1 MKKRYIVILAA
12 LGLSLFS
19 SCTEGFENENTNPNN
34 PEEVRT
40 FGIYNNATKNLV
52 GGNLRGAFQSA
63 RLALPWVQYSAQR
76 NYTEE
81 DRYLYRQTSPG
92 SLFNAYYQQA
102 NNFKKILELCTDPV
116 KKLEVQTYGNLDNQI
131 AASRVFLAYAFHNLA
146 DTFGDVPYWSYGVQD
161 PDFQALDINNLT
173 PKYASQE
180 KIYTDILKELEEA
193 ADMVDL
199 NDRIFYDDLSY
210 INENVF
216 GNDPAKLKKFA
227 NSLRLRVATRLKNSP
242 LSALAQYHITDA
254 INDGVMESNDDSVG
268 IKFENNSVN
277 PAPQYTAF
285 IIDARTDYT
294 VSKTFVDL
302 LKGNISS
309 TNTPVDPRLQKI
321 AAPVG
326 VGKAAIVS
334 NNYTESTN
342 LNNYNGMPFG
352 VPSVN
357 TASQRSGASLFGYN
371 VLRAD
376 YTEYFM
382 EYAEVEFLLAEADNW
397 NQTNYENGVRASMQ
411 KWGVNQNDIDTY
423 ITSLPP
429 ANQENVMNQKYIA
442 LFMQPFEAWAE
453 YRRTGFP
460 TFLIKPGDTV
470 NLINPI
476 NGSMTITF
484 QPLENISDLPTRIKY
499 PYTEVTLNGSN
510 YQEASAR
517 MGGDNLDTK
526 LIWDTN

>member
-1 MKKRYIVILAA
+1 MKKRYITGLMAIVLSILT
-12 LGLSLFS
+12 
-19 SCTEGFENENTNPNN
+19 SCTDNFENINSNPNN
-34 PEEVRT
+34 AEVVKT
-40 FGIYNNATKNLV
+40 YGIYNHATKSLV
-52 GGNLRGAFQSA
+52 GENIRGSFQSA

-81 DRYLYRQTSPG
+81 DRYQYRQTSPG
-92 SLFNAYYQQA
+92 SLFNAYYLQA
-102 NNFKKILELCTDPV
+102 NNFKKIIEYCTDPV
-116 KKLEVQTYGNLDNQI
+116 LIQDVVLYGNLDNQI
-131 AASRVFLAYAFHNLA
+131 AASRIFLAYTFQNLV
-146 DTFGDVPYWSYGVQD
+146 DTFGDVPYWSYGNQD
-161 PDFQALDINNLT
+161 PDFQALDITNLS
-173 PKYASQE
+173 PKYATQE

-193 ADMVDL
+193 ADMIDL
-199 NDRIFYDDLSY
+199 NDRIFYDDESF

-216 GNDPAKLKKFA
+216 GNDPLKLQKFA
-227 NSLRLRVATRLKNSP
+227 NSLRLRIATRLKNSP
-242 LSALAQYHITDA
+242 LSSLAQYHITDA
-254 INDGVMESNDDSVG
+254 INDGVMTSNNDSVG

-294 VSKTFVDL
+294 VNKTFVDL
-302 LKGNISS
+302 LKGNIAS
-309 TNTPVDPRLQKI
+309 TNTSADPRLQKMV
-321 AAPVG
+321 APKG
-326 VGKAAIVS
+326 VGKQTIVS
-334 NNYTESTN
+334 NNYTESSN
-342 LNNYNGMPFG
+342 LNNYEGMPFG

-371 VLRAD
+371 VMRAD
-376 YTEYFM
+376 YTEYMM
-382 EYAEVEFLLAEADNW
+382 EYSEVEFLLSEANGWD
-397 NQTNYENGVRASMQ
+397 QINYENGVRASMQ
-411 KWGVNQNDIDTY
+411 KWGVSQSNIDLY
-423 ITSLPP
+423 IPTLPP
-429 ANQENVMNQKYIA
+429 ANQENVINQKYIA

-476 NGSMTITF
+476 NGSMTLTF
-484 QPLENISDLPTRIKY
+484 QPLENITDLPTRIKY

-510 YQEASAR
+510 YQAASAR